1 MMSWAG
7 LERISRIQQMGY
19 LKNLTLDVG
28 GALKRAEASI
38 RSAVVDG
45 SLRNGPT
52 DPTFDSSMLQLP
64 LLSFPDTELC
74 KKTVQTIAESL
85 VLKVDGKTQEGFLY
99 RYLRPDDFGT
109 PKSSF
114 LICSYW
120 LVQALVE
127 VGELAKAREI
137 MEKLTTAAN
146 PLGLLSEH
154 YDPVKHMQS
163 GNFPQAYSH
172 VGQILAAFA
181 VSPSW
186 KSVL

>member
-1 MMSWAG
+1 M
-7 LERISRIQQMGY
+7 
-19 LKNLTLDVG
+19 
-28 GALKRAEASI
+28 
-38 RSAVVDG
+38 
-45 SLRNGPT
+45 
-52 DPTFDSSMLQLP
+52 
-64 LLSFPDTELC
+64 
-74 KKTVQTIAESL
+74 
-85 VLKVDGKTQEGFLY
+85 KVDGKIQDGFLY

-127 VGELAKAREI
+127 VGDLEKARAV
-137 MEKLTTAAN
+137 MEKLNAAAN
-146 PLGLLSEH
+146 SLGLLSEH
-154 YDPVKHMQS
+154 YDPVENMQS

-172 VGQILAAFA
+172 VGQILAAFS